1 MQGGDGD
8 TGTWEAK
15 MTIDQLQ
22 YFMAI
27 VKYKNFSVAAEECYI
42 SQSSLSKQIKALE
55 QELGDVALF
64 DRNTKKLEITYAGK
78 EFYISA
84 DKILMEYQKMI
95 NNVKKY
101 SEGHTEVLN
110 VGTIPVMNHYGL
122 TDIFYKF
129 QSYYSNIRLH
139 VIEANSVPII
149 EDFTKGKIDIAF
161 LRDNYLPVGDYKS
174 YALADDEL
182 VLVTNYSHW
191 LADREEIDLKEAE
204 NEKFL
209 FLGSNTGMY
218 ESCRQACIKAG
229 FVPREQILDVRS
241 STIKNLVAN
250 GQGVS
255 LMMYRSIKYM
265 DDPRIKIIRLKEP
278 CIIKLSLIIR
288 KSAVTDAV
296 STFIEYVTDSFGKLA

>member
-1 MQGGDGD
+1 
-8 TGTWEAK
+8 
-15 MTIDQLQ
+15 MTIEQWQ

-27 VKYKNFSVAAEECYI
+27 AKYKNFSTAAEECYI

-55 QELGDVALF
+55 QELGGVELF
-64 DRNTKKLEITYAGK
+64 DRNTKKLDITYAGK

-95 NNVKKY
+95 NNMKKY
-101 SEGHTEVLN
+101 MDGHTEVLN
-110 VGTIPVMNHYGL
+110 IGTIPVMNHYGL
-122 TDIFYKF
+122 TDIFFKF
-129 QSYYSNIRLH
+129 QEYYSNIRLH

-149 EDFTKGKIDIAF
+149 EDFTKGKMDLAF
-161 LRDNYLPVGDYKS
+161 LRDNYLPVGDFKIFP
-174 YALADDEL
+174 LVDDEL

-191 LADREEIDLKEAE
+191 LAKYDEIDLKEAE

-209 FLGSNTGMY
+209 FLGNNTGMY

-229 FVPREQILDVRS
+229 FVPREQVLDVRS

-255 LMMYRSIKYM
+255 LMMHQSIKYM
-265 DDPRIKIIRLKEP
+265 DDPRIKIIRLKDP
-278 CIIKLSLIIR
+278 SIINLSLIVRNGAI
-288 KSAVTDAV
+288 TDAV
-296 STFIEYVTDSFGKLA
+296 STFIEYVTDSFGKL